1 MITFGFLLKLVT
13 VPFATAKIIIQYF
26 TVGTIY
32 SRTHHEFRGSL
43 WKNLHLGII
52 YHLSGNLQK
61 TDVNTFVAR
70 PITNLFKKYES
81 SPLVKGFRNFGKQN
95 DEHSYWVT
103 EAEDKEDGTK
113 GDLVIYMH
121 GGGYILSIFETQFL
135 AFLVL
140 YYALDEDKRKKT
152 SFLLVDYS
160 LTCKNHTY
168 PTQIWETIHAYEA
181 VVKQGY
187 QNIHIVGDSAGAHLA
202 LSIARYIAYPE
213 ESKAHFLNFPQ
224 FDFNFGPLP
233 QPKTLILLSVWPRP
247 CVAPN
252 VPSKHGVET
261 YGDLGSTDTLMGD
274 YYVGDLDLDFIN
286 DYFSFSDTNFDQHW
300 AKVEPITS
308 GDTLVIT
315 GEREVLRDHVDDFL
329 EAVNKH
335 GTVTSLVEKGG
346 IHAGLVYVE
355 ALDYMGP
362 TGAAKALR
370 GDFKDKFS
378 FNEIAKFLNPR
389 IQ

>member
-152 SFLLVDYS
+152 SLLLVY
-160 LTCKNHTY
+160 
-168 PTQIWETIHAYEA
+168 A
-181 VVKQGY
+181 
-187 QNIHIVGDSAGAHLA
+187 IHI
-202 LSIARYIAYPE
+202 YI
-213 ESKAHFLNFPQ
+213 SQ
-224 FDFNFGPLP
+224 
-233 QPKTLILLSVWPRP
+233 IV
-247 CVAPN
+247 
-252 VPSKHGVET
+252 
-261 YGDLGSTDTLMGD
+261 
-274 YYVGDLDLDFIN
+274 
-286 DYFSFSDTNFDQHW
+286 
-300 AKVEPITS
+300 
-308 GDTLVIT
+308 
-315 GEREVLRDHVDDFL
+315 
-329 EAVNKH
+329 
-335 GTVTSLVEKGG
+335 
-346 IHAGLVYVE
+346 
-355 ALDYMGP
+355 
-362 TGAAKALR
+362 
-370 GDFKDKFS
+370 
-378 FNEIAKFLNPR
+378 
-389 IQ
+389 